1 MVFEIKRVAKWVI
14 LDKEQDNYNVI
25 DGEKEAK
32 PVTYSP
38 SPHAPP
44 RVSSSCMTSPYDDSP
59 QRERERERR
68 RGTTAAAGVIS
79 SMFHVRFLQLT
90 ETTAAAGVISS
101 MFHVHFL
108 R

>member
-1 MVFEIKRVAKWVI
+1 MVFEKKRVVKRAI

-32 PVTYSP
+32 PETYSP

-59 QRERERERR
+59 RLREREGEE
-68 RGTTAAAGVIS
+68 
-79 SMFHVRFLQLT
+79 QLLLLGSFPPCFT
-90 ETTAAAGVISS
+90 FASYS
-101 MFHVHFL
+101 
-108 R
+108 

>member
-1 MVFEIKRVAKWVI
+1 RACQEQ
-14 LDKEQDNYNVI
+14 EQDNYNVI

-59 QRERERERR
+59 RLREREREKERNNCCCW
-68 RGTTAAAGVIS
+68 GHLL
-79 SMFHVRFLQLT
+79 HVSRSLLT
-90 ETTAAAGVISS
+90 VDRNYCCCWG
-101 MFHVHFL
+101 HFL
-108 R
+108 HVSRSLPT